1 MSAPFQDFSGI
12 AARFTGTNV
21 NTDAIIPAAWLR
33 TAHADFGRG
42 LFARWRYDDAGN
54 EIPTFV
60 LNQEPFRRA
69 RILVAD
75 ENFGCGSS
83 REAAVWALMQFGI
96 RCVLAPELRRHL
108 LRERLPQRTAG
119 RPHRAGGPGRP
130 RCGHLRPCAQPGLR
144 GLPVRTTITGPDGTS
159 HHFDVP
165 RSRAQ
170 ALLRGDDEI
179 AITLSH
185 LADIEDFPQAL
196 AAIPALAASRPRNG
210 MAIRMSMPAACA
222 ASRRPIPVTQNTSA
236 NQQLGSD
243 ANAET

>member
-1 MSAPFQDFSGI
+1 MTAPFQDFSGI
-12 AARFTGTNV
+12 AARFNGTNV

-60 LNQEPFRRA
+60 LNREPFRRA
-69 RILVAD
+69 QILVAD

-96 RCVLAPELRRHL
+96 RCVLAPSFADIFYENAFRNGL
-108 LRERLPQRTAG
+108 LVGRITREALAALDAAISARADNPVFAVSLTARTIA
-119 RPHRAGGPGRP
+119 
-130 RCGHLRPCAQPGLR
+130 
-144 GLPVRTTITGPDGTS
+144 GPDGIAQ
-159 HHFDVP
+159 HFDVP

-179 AITLSH
+179 AITLTH
-185 LADIEDFPQAL
+185 ATDIDDFHKRMQQS
-196 AAIPALAASRPRNG
+196 IPWLHRDPG
-210 MAIRMSMPAACA
+210 TGWQP
-222 ASRRPIPVTQNTSA
+222 T
-236 NQQLGSD
+236 
-243 ANAET
+243 

>member
-1 MSAPFQDFSGI
+1 MTAPFHDFSDI
-12 AARFTGTNV
+12 AARFNGTNV

-69 RILVAD
+69 QILVAD

-96 RCVLAPELRRHL
+96 RCVLAPSFADIFYENAFRNGL
-108 LRERLPQRTAG
+108 LVGRITREVLAALDAAISAHAHNPVFTVSLTAG
-119 RPHRAGGPGRP
+119 
-130 RCGHLRPCAQPGLR
+130 
-144 GLPVRTTITGPDGTS
+144 TIAGPDGAA

-179 AITLSH
+179 AITLTQVS
-185 LADIEDFPQAL
+185 DIDDFHK
-196 AAIPALAASRPRNG
+196 
-210 MAIRMSMPAACA
+210 RMQQSMPWLH
-222 ASRRPIPVTQNTSA
+222 RDPGTGWKPT
-236 NQQLGSD
+236 
-243 ANAET
+243 

>member
-1 MSAPFQDFSGI
+1 MTAPFQDFAGI
-12 AARFTGTNV
+12 AARLAGSNV

-54 EIPTFV
+54 EIPAFV
-60 LNQEPFRRA
+60 LNREPFRRA

-96 RCVLAPELRRHL
+96 RCVLAPSFADIFYENAFRNGL
-108 LRERLPQRTAG
+108 LVGRTGPQTLAALDATISAHAQNPVFAVSLTA
-119 RPHRAGGPGRP
+119 
-130 RCGHLRPCAQPGLR
+130 
-144 GLPVRTTITGPDGTS
+144 TTITGPDGTS
-159 HHFDVP
+159 HRFDVP

-185 LADIEDFPQAL
+185 LADIEDFHK
-196 AAIPALAASRPRNG
+196 
-210 MAIRMSMPAACA
+210 RM
-222 ASRRPIPVTQNTSA
+222 
-236 NQQLGSD
+236 QQSQPWLHRDPG
-243 ANAET
+243 TGWQPT

>member
-1 MSAPFQDFSGI
+1 MTAPFQNFSGV
-12 AARFTGTNV
+12 AARFNGTNV

-60 LNQEPFRRA
+60 LNREPFRRA
-69 RILVAD
+69 SILVAD

-96 RCVLAPELRRHL
+96 RCVLAPSFADIFYENAFRNGL
-108 LRERLPQRTAG
+108 LVGRITREVLATLDAAISANAHDPVFTVSLTAG
-119 RPHRAGGPGRP
+119 
-130 RCGHLRPCAQPGLR
+130 
-144 GLPVRTTITGPDGTS
+144 TIAGPDGDAQ
-159 HHFDVP
+159 HFDVP

-179 AITLSH
+179 AITH
-185 LADIEDFPQAL
+185 THVADINDFHKCMQQ
-196 AAIPALAASRPRNG
+196 
-210 MAIRMSMPAACA
+210 SMPWLH
-222 ASRRPIPVTQNTSA
+222 RDPGTGWQPT
-236 NQQLGSD
+236 
-243 ANAET
+243 

>member
-1 MSAPFQDFSGI
+1 MTAPFQDFSGI

-54 EIPTFV
+54 EIPSFV

-96 RCVLAPELRRHL
+96 RCVLAPSFADIFYENAFRNGL
-108 LRERLPQRTAG
+108 LVG
-119 RPHRAGGPGRP
+119 RIGPEVLAALDAAISA
-130 RCGHLRPCAQPGLR
+130 HAHN
-144 GLPVRTTITGPDGTS
+144 PVFAVSLSATTITGPDGAS

-179 AITLSH
+179 AITLGH
-185 LADIEDFPQAL
+185 LADIEDFH
-196 AAIPALAASRPRNG
+196 
-210 MAIRMSMPAACA
+210 
-222 ASRRPIPVTQNTSA
+222 RRLQQSQPWLHRDPGTGWPSA
-236 NQQLGSD
+236 
-243 ANAET
+243 